1 MIKKLKYILN
11 LYTDK
16 ELEDM
21 DLWVNSDD
29 FVDTILIDKNN
40 INLVTADSEIRINGL
55 IDKEGADK

>member
-16 ELEDM
+16 ELENM

>member
-11 LYTDK
+11 SYTDE

-29 FVDTILIDKNN
+29 FIDTILIDKNN
-40 INLVTADSEIRINGL
+40 INLVTAESEIRINGL